1 MDLGVSGL
9 VSGFDWRS
17 MVNQLSDVE
26 RAPQRRLRTEQGT
39 LQQKNTA
46 YGAIQT
52 QLSTLMSKAQ
62 DLSKPEL
69 FDSRLAVPSDTTI
82 ATATSATNSAV
93 GSYTFA
99 VTQLATSSVQRG
111 ADDAGN
117 RLSVTDDVSGVTL
130 NSAGFSIPVT
140 AGVFTVN
147 GKRIDVATTD
157 TLQQVFDKISSA
169 TGGVVSAS
177 YSSSEDK
184 IHLNASGGV
193 PVVLGSSNDTSNFL
207 AVARL
212 NNNNSDTVTSGA
224 RLGAVRS
231 SATLDSANFRIAV
244 SDGGSGAGK
253 FRVNGV
259 DIAFNA
265 SSDSVNDVL
274 ARINNSS
281 AGVTASYDSLN
292 DRFTLTNK
300 STGDLGV
307 ALENVTGNFLTATG
321 LASGTLV
328 HGQNLQYRLNDGAD
342 VLTSQSNTIDES
354 SSGVVGLSLSVLKAG
369 TVTVQVGADTAKI
382 KQAIVDFVAE
392 FNKSHGL
399 IDNYTASST
408 DKTGKV
414 TAAILAGDRDAFDL
428 SGALRSLGNGK
439 VTGLSGTISLLSDLG
454 YASNSTDNS
463 LALSDSTALDTA
475 LSGNLAAVKDF
486 FTQSTTGFASR
497 AYDFLKKTADL
508 DGTLDAKQKVLGKQ
522 VTDIDDQVADQE
534 RFVQTNRSAMIDRFV
549 AMETAQAHIN
559 QQLQLLN
566 QKFGS

>member
-1 MDLGVSGL
+1 
-9 VSGFDWRS
+9 
-17 MVNQLSDVE
+17 
-26 RAPQRRLRTEQGT
+26 
-39 LQQKNTA
+39 
-46 YGAIQT
+46 
-52 QLSTLMSKAQ
+52 
-62 DLSKPEL
+62 
-69 FDSRLAVPSDTTI
+69 
-82 ATATSATNSAV
+82 
-93 GSYTFA
+93 
-99 VTQLATSSVQRG
+99 
-111 ADDAGN
+111 
-117 RLSVTDDVSGVTL
+117 
-130 NSAGFSIPVT
+130 
-140 AGVFTVN
+140 
-147 GKRIDVATTD
+147 
-157 TLQQVFDKISSA
+157 
-169 TGGVVSAS
+169 
-177 YSSSEDK
+177 
-184 IHLNASGGV
+184 
-193 PVVLGSSNDTSNFL
+193 
-207 AVARL
+207 
-212 NNNNSDTVTSGA
+212 
-224 RLGAVRS
+224 
-231 SATLDSANFRIAV
+231 
-244 SDGGSGAGK
+244 
-253 FRVNGV
+253 
-259 DIAFNA
+259 
-265 SSDSVNDVL
+265 
-274 ARINNSS
+274 
-281 AGVTASYDSLN
+281 
-292 DRFTLTNK
+292 
-300 STGDLGV
+300 
-307 ALENVTGNFLTATG
+307 
-321 LASGTLV
+321 
-328 HGQNLQYRLNDGAD
+328 NLQYRLNDGAD